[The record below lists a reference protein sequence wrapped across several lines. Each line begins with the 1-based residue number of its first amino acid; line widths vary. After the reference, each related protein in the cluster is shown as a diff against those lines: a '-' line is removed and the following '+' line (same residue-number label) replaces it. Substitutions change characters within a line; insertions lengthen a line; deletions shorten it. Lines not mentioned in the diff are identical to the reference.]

1 MDIFE
6 IITEA
11 LRNVHDGKNLED
23 VSNLYSKLYAEN
35 NQMVDILDKTL
46 VGEDLKVF
54 HYLCD
59 NFSYREV
66 TAEDIYYN
74 QGFSDAIKLIVQ
86 SMLWSPVRR

>member
-11 LRNVHDGKNLED
+11 LRNVHDDKNLED

-35 NQMVDILDKTL
+35 NRMLDILDKTL
-46 VGEDLKVF
+46 TGHDLDVF
-54 HYLCD
+54 HHLCD
-59 NFSYREV
+59 NFSNREV

-74 QGFSDAIKLIVQ
+74 QGFSDAMKLIFQ

>member
-1 MDIFE
+1 MDIFDT
-6 IITEA
+6 ITEA

-35 NQMVDILDKTL
+35 NQMVDMLDKTL
-46 VGEDLKVF
+46 AGEDLKVF
-54 HYLCD
+54 HHLCD

-74 QGFSDAIKLIVQ
+74 QGFSDAMKLIFQ